1 MRIHKHKSRDWG
13 AAVLQSK
20 YFRTCLAIIA
30 FLTILYL
37 GSKVIFLFTPLVSIF
52 NLLLV
57 PMMLSGFMYYL
68 LRPLVNFLETKK
80 LGRALSILLIYLVFI
95 GLFVLFWVL
104 VWPTLR
110 EQIQNFI
117 DNTPYLVEGLQNQFN
132 KIQNDP
138 SFSRFFK
145 GDTDL
150 TTRLTE
156 YVNSA
161 ITWVTN
167 SMSNLI
173 GVISSIVVVIA
184 TLPIILYYMLKD
196 GYKLS
201 PILQGLIP
209 RKYRKE
215 GQDMLKD
222 IDSALSGFIVTRVL
236 LNVVLGIMLYIGFLF
251 IGLPYSLLLAVIS
264 IPLNFIPYVGSL
276 LAAIPVIIVGFIESP
291 SMALW
296 SLIII
301 VVAQQIQDNVLSPI
315 IYGKSLD
322 VHPLTTVVL
331 VLIGGDFFGIIG
343 VLIALPVY
351 MILKILFLR
360 IYEIIIAERED
371 DPSGPGPIAPAGIE
385 VEIVKEEQL

>member
-1 MRIHKHKSRDWG
+1 MNLIIRGCCKL
-13 AAVLQSK
+13 LQSK
-20 YFRTCLAIIA
+20 YFRTSLAIIS
-30 FLTILYL
+30 FLLILFL
-37 GSKVIFLFTPLVSIF
+37 GSKVIFLFTPLVEIF

-68 LRPLVNFLETKK
+68 LRPLVSLLEKKK
-80 LGRALSILLIYLVFI
+80 LNRAVSILLIYIVFA

-104 VWPTLR
+104 VWPTLQD
-110 EQIQNFI
+110 QIQNFI
-117 DNTPYLVEGLQNQFN
+117 DNTPYLVQGLQNQFN
-132 KIQNDP
+132 KLQDNP
-138 SFSRFFK
+138 ALSRFFK
-145 GDTDL
+145 GDSDL
-150 TTRLTE
+150 ATRLSE
-156 YVNSA
+156 YLNDA

-173 GVISSIVVVIA
+173 GVISSIVVIIA

-196 GYKLS
+196 GHKLS

-209 RKYRKE
+209 KKYRRE

-222 IDSALSGFIVTRVL
+222 IDSALSSFIVTRVL
-236 LNVVLGIMLYIGFLF
+236 LNVVLGTMLYIGFLI
-251 IGLPYSLLLAVIS
+251 IGLPYSLLLALIS

-276 LAAIPVIIVGFIESP
+276 LAAVPVLIVGFIESP
-291 SMALW
+291 TLALW
-296 SLIII
+296 ALIII
-301 VVAQQIQDNVLSPI
+301 VIAQQIQDNVLSPI

-351 MILKILFLR
+351 MIIKIIFLR
-360 IYEIIIAERED
+360 IYEIIVAERVE
-371 DPSGPGPIAPAGIE
+371 E
-385 VEIVKEEQL
+385 VPEQVPVTKEEPL

>member
-1 MRIHKHKSRDWG
+1 M
-13 AAVLQSK
+13 LQSK

-37 GSKVIFLFTPLVSIF
+37 GSKVIFLFTPLVSIIQ
-52 NLLLV
+52 LLLV

-68 LRPLVNFLETKK
+68 LRPIVNYLGTKNVNR
-80 LGRALSILLIYLVFI
+80 GLSVLLIYLVFA

-110 EQIQNFI
+110 ERIQNFI
-117 DNTPYLVEGLQNQFN
+117 DNTPYLVEGIQNQFN
-132 KIQNDP
+132 KLQNDP
-138 SFSRFFK
+138 SLSRFFK
-145 GDTDL
+145 GDTDV

-156 YVNSA
+156 YLNNV

-173 GVISSIVVVIA
+173 AVISSIVVVIA

-196 GYKLS
+196 GNKLS

-215 GQDMLKD
+215 GQEMFKD

-236 LNVVLGIMLYIGFLF
+236 LNVVLGILLYIGFLL
-251 IGLPYSLLLAVIS
+251 IGLPYSLLLALIS

-276 LAAIPVIIVGFIESP
+276 LAAVPVIIVGFIESP
-291 SMALW
+291 SLAIW
-296 SLIII
+296 SAVVILI
-301 VVAQQIQDNVLSPI
+301 AQQIQDNVLSPV

-322 VHPLTTVVL
+322 VHPLTTVLLVL
-331 VLIGGDFFGIIG
+331 VG
-343 VLIALPVY
+343 ATST
-351 MILKILFLR
+351 
-360 IYEIIIAERED
+360 A
-371 DPSGPGPIAPAGIE
+371 
-385 VEIVKEEQL
+385 

>member
-1 MRIHKHKSRDWG
+1 M
-13 AAVLQSK
+13 LQSK

-37 GSKVIFLFTPLVSIF
+37 GSKVIFLFTPLVSIIQ
-52 NLLLV
+52 LLLV

-68 LRPLVNFLETKK
+68 LRPIVNYLGTKNVNR
-80 LGRALSILLIYLVFI
+80 GLSVLLIYLVFA

-117 DNTPYLVEGLQNQFN
+117 DNTPYLVEGIQNQFN
-132 KIQNDP
+132 KLQNDP
-138 SFSRFFK
+138 SLSRFFK
-145 GDTDL
+145 GDTDV

-156 YVNSA
+156 YLNSA
-161 ITWVTN
+161 INWVTN

-173 GVISSIVVVIA
+173 TVISSIVVVIA

-196 GYKLS
+196 GHKLS

-209 RKYRKE
+209 KKYRKE
-215 GQDMLKD
+215 GQEMFKD

-236 LNVVLGIMLYIGFLF
+236 LNVVLGILLYIGFLL

-276 LAAIPVIIVGFIESP
+276 LAAVPVVIVGFIESP
-291 SMALW
+291 SLAIW
-296 SLIII
+296 SAVVILI
-301 VVAQQIQDNVLSPI
+301 AQQIQDNVLSPV

-322 VHPLTTVVL
+322 VHPLTTVLLVL
-331 VLIGGDFFGIIG
+331 VGGDFYGLIC

-351 MILKILFLR
+351 MIIKIIFLR
-360 IYEIIIAERED
+360 IYEIIVAERVDQPVPE
-371 DPSGPGPIAPAGIE
+371 PGAPPGIE
-385 VEIVKEEQL
+385 IEIVKDDKV

>member
-1 MRIHKHKSRDWG
+1 M
-13 AAVLQSK
+13 LQSK

-37 GSKVIFLFTPLVSIF
+37 GSKVFFLFNPVLAIL

-68 LRPLVNFLETKK
+68 LRPLVKFLERHK
-80 LGRALSILLIYLVFI
+80 LGRALSILLIYLVAA

-110 EQIQNFI
+110 EQIENFI
-117 DNTPYLVEGLQNQFN
+117 DNTPYLVQGIQDQFTRL
-132 KIQNDP
+132 QNDP
-138 SFSRFFK
+138 SLSRFFK
-145 GDTDL
+145 GDANL

-156 YVNSA
+156 YVNNA

-167 SMSNLI
+167 SMTNLI
-173 GVISSIVVVIA
+173 SVISSIVILIA

-196 GYKLS
+196 GDKLS
-201 PILQGLIP
+201 PILISLIP

-215 GQDMLKD
+215 GQEMLKD

-236 LNVVLGIMLYIGFLF
+236 LNVILGVMLYIGFLM
-251 IGLPYSLLLAVIS
+251 IGLPYSLLLALIS

-276 LAAIPVIIVGFIESP
+276 LAAIPVIIVGFIDSP

-296 SLIII
+296 ATVIIL
-301 VVAQQIQDNVLSPI
+301 VAQQIQDNVLSPI

-331 VLIGGDFFGIIG
+331 VLVGGDFFGIIG

-351 MILKILFLR
+351 MIVKIIFLR
-360 IYEIIIAERED
+360 IYEIVVAERVE
-371 DPSGPGPIAPAGIE
+371 E
-385 VEIVKEEQL
+385 VEVVKEEPL

>member
-1 MRIHKHKSRDWG
+1 M
-13 AAVLQSK
+13 LQSK
-20 YFRTCLAIIA
+20 YFRTSLAIIA

-57 PMMLSGFMYYL
+57 PMMLSGFMFYL

-132 KIQNDP
+132 KLQNDP
-138 SFSRFFK
+138 SLSRFFK

-150 TTRLTE
+150 ATRLSG
-156 YVNSA
+156 YLNDA

-196 GYKLS
+196 GHKLS

-209 RKYRKE
+209 RKFRKE

-236 LNVVLGIMLYIGFLF
+236 LNVVLGIMLYIGFLI

-371 DPSGPGPIAPAGIE
+371 DPGGPGPISPAGIE
-385 VEIVKEEQL
+385 IEIVKEEKL

>member
-1 MRIHKHKSRDWG
+1 M
-13 AAVLQSK
+13 LQSK

-37 GSKVIFLFTPLVSIF
+37 GSKVIFLFTPVVAIL

-68 LRPLVNFLETKK
+68 LRPLVSFLERHK
-80 LGRALSILLIYLVFI
+80 LGRGLSILLIYLVAV
-95 GLFVLFWVL
+95 GLFILFWVL

-117 DNTPYLVEGLQNQFN
+117 DNTPYLVQGMQDQFN
-132 KIQNDP
+132 KLQNDP
-138 SFSRFFK
+138 SLSRFFK

-150 TTRLTE
+150 AARLSE
-156 YVNSA
+156 YLNDG

-167 SMSNLI
+167 SMTNLI

-196 GYKLS
+196 GHKLS
-201 PILQGLIP
+201 PILQSLIP

-215 GQDMLKD
+215 GQEMLKD

-236 LNVVLGIMLYIGFLF
+236 LNVVLGIMLYIGFLI

-276 LAAIPVIIVGFIESP
+276 LAAIPVVIVGFIDSP
-291 SMALW
+291 SMAIW
-296 SLIII
+296 SLVII

-322 VHPLTTVVL
+322 VHPLTTVLL

-351 MILKILFLR
+351 MIIKIIFLR
-360 IYEIIIAERED
+360 IYEIIVAERVE
-371 DPSGPGPIAPAGIE
+371 E
-385 VEIVKEEQL
+385 VEVIKEEQL

>member
-1 MRIHKHKSRDWG
+1 M
-13 AAVLQSK
+13 LQSK

-138 SFSRFFK
+138 SLSRFFK
-145 GDTDL
+145 GDANL
-150 TTRLTE
+150 TTKLTE

-201 PILQGLIP
+201 PILQSLIP

-236 LNVVLGIMLYIGFLF
+236 LNVVLGIMLYIGFLI

-371 DPSGPGPIAPAGIE
+371 DPGGPGPIAPAGIE
-385 VEIVKEEQL
+385 VEIVKDEQL

>member
-1 MRIHKHKSRDWG
+1 M
-13 AAVLQSK
+13 LQSK

-37 GSKVIFLFTPLVSIF
+37 GSKVIFLFTPVVAIL

-68 LRPLVNFLETKK
+68 LRPLVSFLERHK
-80 LGRALSILLIYLVFI
+80 LGRGLSILLIYLVAV
-95 GLFVLFWVL
+95 GLFILFWVL

-117 DNTPYLVEGLQNQFN
+117 DNTPYLVQGMQDQFN
-132 KIQNDP
+132 KLQNDP
-138 SFSRFFK
+138 SLSRFFK
-145 GDTDL
+145 GDTDVAA
-150 TTRLTE
+150 RLSG
-156 YVNSA
+156 YLNDG

-167 SMSNLI
+167 SMTNLI

-196 GYKLS
+196 GHKLS
-201 PILQGLIP
+201 PILQSLIP
-209 RKYRKE
+209 KKYRKE
-215 GQDMLKD
+215 GQEMLKD

-236 LNVVLGIMLYIGFLF
+236 LNVVLGIMLYIGFLI

-276 LAAIPVIIVGFIESP
+276 LAAIPVVIVGFIDSP
-291 SMALW
+291 SMAIW
-296 SLIII
+296 SLVII

-322 VHPLTTVVL
+322 VHPLTTVLL

-351 MILKILFLR
+351 MIIKIIFLR
-360 IYEIIIAERED
+360 IYEIIIAERVE
-371 DPSGPGPIAPAGIE
+371 E
-385 VEIVKEEQL
+385 VEVIKEEQL

>member
-1 MRIHKHKSRDWG
+1 
-13 AAVLQSK
+13 VLQSK

-371 DPSGPGPIAPAGIE
+371 DPGGPGPIAPAGIE
-385 VEIVKEEQL
+385 AEIVKEEQF